1 MNRDAVLNML
11 QMQHRMNTRVHE
23 HWIAQNFEWYRAAWI
38 ECGELMDHVGYK
50 WWKKQTAD
58 MEQVRLEV
66 VDIWH
71 FGLSALF
78 DAETDLEQLAEQ
90 IVADFTSAETPAR
103 EGESTVAQIHEAT
116 EALAQHALASK
127 AFSVPLF
134 AALMRACGLSAE
146 GLYRHYVGKNVLNF
160 FRQDHGYQDGTYV
173 KLWQGREDN
182 EHLSELLESLDD
194 GAADFPD
201 QVYQALASRYQ
212 SES

>member
-50 WWKKQTAD
+50 WWKKQTPD

-78 DAETDLEQLAEQ
+78 DVETDLPDLAKA
-90 IVADFTSAETPAR
+90 ISANFDAASVD
-103 EGESTVAQIHEAT
+103 EGALASDVAQIHAAT

-127 AFSVPLF
+127 TFSVPLF
-134 AALMRACGLSAE
+134 AELMRACGLSADD
-146 GLYRHYVGKNVLNF
+146 LYRHYVGKNVLNF

-173 KLWQGREDN
+173 KQWQGREDN

-194 GAADFPD
+194 TAPDFPE
-201 QVYQALASRYQ
+201 QVYQALESRYPAA
-212 SES
+212 S